1 LSPGNILIINDSSF
15 IMRPH
20 NGPHCG
26 AAAALFMPQSAL
38 IPQPDRAQMP

>member
-15 IMRPH
+15 IMR
-20 NGPHCG
+20 PHCG